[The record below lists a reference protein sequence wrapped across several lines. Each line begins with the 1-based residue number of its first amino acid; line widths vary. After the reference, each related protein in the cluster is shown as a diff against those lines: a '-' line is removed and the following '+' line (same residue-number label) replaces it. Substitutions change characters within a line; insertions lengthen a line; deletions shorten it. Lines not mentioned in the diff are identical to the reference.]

1 MTNGGGISSWFVYV
15 LASEAID
22 ATYVG
27 ISIDVDRRLRQH
39 NGEQPGGAR
48 STRRGRPWRVAAV
61 CGPME
66 SRGHALQLE
75 HRIKAKAGLA
85 RLAEAAEFAVRG
97 VR

>member
-1 MTNGGGISSWFVYV
+1 MNSWYVYV

-27 ISIDVDRRLRQH
+27 ISTDVERRLAQH

-66 SRGHALQLE
+66 SRGCALQLE
-75 HRIKAKAGLA
+75 HRIKAKAGA
-85 RLAEAAEFAVRG
+85 DRLACAAEFAARDS
-97 VR
+97 R